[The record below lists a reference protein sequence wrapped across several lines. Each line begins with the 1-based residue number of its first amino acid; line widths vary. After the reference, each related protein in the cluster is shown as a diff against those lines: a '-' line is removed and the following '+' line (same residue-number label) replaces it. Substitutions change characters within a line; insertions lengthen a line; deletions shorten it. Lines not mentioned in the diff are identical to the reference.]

1 MWASLASFT
10 SGFAAMLNCW
20 LSSKSRLCNSFYRHS
35 IRLPQFLVVV
45 AIVCSLAVKGSGY
58 IMAALRYS
66 GCLLSDNNMRN
77 SFNAQSTFSKCPYI
91 PLKYRDIWGVGVG
104 GGISDER
111 KSSF

>member
-1 MWASLASFT
+1 
-10 SGFAAMLNCW
+10 
-20 LSSKSRLCNSFYRHS
+20 
-35 IRLPQFLVVV
+35 
-45 AIVCSLAVKGSGY
+45 
-58 IMAALRYS
+58 MAALRYS